1 MKIAIDGRC
10 LMNGNYSGVGWYAYN
25 LIENLLAIDQSNQY
39 VIFYNSSRPVSA
51 PAFTAPNL
59 EVKRCN
65 YPNRLF
71 NFSLNFF
78 GRPILDRL
86 IGGCDVFFSPNLHFL
101 SLSNQTKSVLAVHD
115 LSFLI
120 DHDFFTAK
128 QRYWHQLILNKRLI
142 EKADQIIVDSNSTK
156 QDLMELFNYP
166 SAKISVVHLGVAEK
180 YFATVSET
188 ERVIVRQKYHL
199 PEKFLLSV
207 GTIEPRKNL
216 LGTIKALDA
225 LGWPIDLVVAGNYGW
240 KFGEVKKLIETNSRI
255 RPLGY
260 IDEADKPALY
270 QLASGLVYPSYYEGF
285 GLPILEAMAASCPVV
300 AGNNSSQGEVLGDC
314 GLLVDPY
321 NVTEIKRGIGLILSG
336 DEMIR
341 QMADRAKLRARE
353 FSWDKT
359 ARQTL
364 MIFENL
370 K

>member
-1 MKIAIDGRC
+1 
-10 LMNGNYSGVGWYAYN
+10 MNGNYSGVGWYAYN
-25 LIENLLAIDQSNQY
+25 LIENLLAIDSSNQY
-39 VIFYNSSRPVSA
+39 VIFYNSSRSINV
-51 PAFTAPNL
+51 PAFAAPNL
-59 EVKRCN
+59 EIKRFN
-65 YPNRLF
+65 YPNKLF

-101 SLSNQTKSVLAVHD
+101 SLSNHTKSVLAVHD

-120 DHDFFTAK
+120 DSDFFTSK
-128 QRYWHQLILNKRLI
+128 QRYWHQLILNQKIIAKTDR
-142 EKADQIIVDSNSTK
+142 IIVDSNSTK

-180 YFATVSET
+180 YFAPVSEADKSA
-188 ERVIVRQKYHL
+188 IRQKHGL

-216 LGTIKALDA
+216 LGTIKALEA

-255 RPLGY
+255 KHLGY
-260 IDEADKPALY
+260 IDETDKPVLY
-270 QLASGLVYPSYYEGF
+270 QLASGLIYPSYYEGF
-285 GLPILEAMAASCPVV
+285 GLPILEAMASGCPVV

-321 NVTEIKRGIGLILSG
+321 NVTEIKRGIELILSG
-336 DEMIR
+336 DDMIS
-341 QMADRAKLRARE
+341 QMAGRAKLRARE
-353 FSWDKT
+353 FSWLKT
-359 ARQTL
+359 AQQTL
-364 MIFENL
+364 RVFENL